1 MGDTNDINM
10 KLMLPNVLRVIKSFS
25 PDLGVSCLLPA
36 LTNVA
41 ANLTDLVQEADTDR
55 YSFLVEK
62 GQGSLRTGLPRTRS
76 AVKLLPK
83 QQTRADGSRGEKSP
97 TVLLV
102 CVYRLGGK
110 RPN

>member
-1 MGDTNDINM
+1 M
-10 KLMLPNVLRVIKSFS
+10 
-25 PDLGVSCLLPA
+25 PA

-41 ANLTDLVQEADTDR
+41 ANLTHLVQEWDTDR

-62 GQGSLRTGLPRTRS
+62 GQGSPRTGLWFKRRLPRTRS

-83 QQTRADGSRGEKSP
+83 QQTRAEGSQREKSP